1 MTGSGTRAV
10 RCTTPELTQCGQIDP
25 SLHLRQWPLSDVV
38 TRAGLVFNSLE
49 VMSASLEFLASLF
62 DMRQAALQAII

>member
-1 MTGSGTRAV
+1 MAGLRFCAV
-10 RCTTPELTQCGQIDP
+10 RCDLAELTLRGQIDP